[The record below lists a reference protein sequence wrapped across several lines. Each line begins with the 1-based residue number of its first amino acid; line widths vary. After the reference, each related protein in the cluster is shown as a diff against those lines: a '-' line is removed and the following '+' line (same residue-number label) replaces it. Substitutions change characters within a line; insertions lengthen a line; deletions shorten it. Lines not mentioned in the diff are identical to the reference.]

1 MIVTLLWVATIGG
14 GHCNNSTARSKN
26 ALCRG
31 KSLLTISVAIAPLRS
46 SKYKHNLKVR
56 LSYSSLGNQV
66 VAGDFPYL
74 ATYGINSKYSAILG
88 GSRPVAI
95 TAPGLVSSNF
105 TWETVCQFN
114 VGVDATL
121 LNNRLNFSFDWYRRD
136 TRDMLTSGEVKPA
149 VLGASVPRE
158 NAANLKTTGWELS
171 VEWNDKLDNGL
182 SYHVKGVLSD
192 YQSTITKYNNP
203 TGLISQYYV
212 DRKIGEIWG
221 YVSNGLFQSDE
232 EVANHADQSYL
243 YGGKWGTGD
252 VKYEDLTDAKRVWSA
267 TDRRWLYPIPT
278 NELTL
283 NNNLTQNPGWEQ

>member
-1 MIVTLLWVATIGG
+1 MLKPCMKILTGALL
-14 GHCNNSTARSKN
+14 
-26 ALCRG
+26 ALCLVGSPAIPPVSDIGLSPLKPEPLPLAEAAAATNEANAPAPLAGQILGRDG
-31 KSLLTISVAIAPLRS
+31 TMSLL
-46 SKYKHNLKVR
+46 
-56 LSYSSLGNQV
+56 
-66 VAGDFPYL
+66 DEFP
-74 ATYGINSKYSAILG
+74 
-88 GSRPVAI
+88 
-95 TAPGLVSSNF
+95 
-105 TWETVCQFN
+105 
-114 VGVDATL
+114 
-121 LNNRLNFSFDWYRRD
+121 
-136 TRDMLTSGEVKPA
+136 GEVKPA